1 MKTLCLFLIL
11 LYPVAASAQFKLPSF
26 PPTNPDWVVAGTPG
40 FSPAQATDVD
50 LAIGPGQM
58 PYTVFQCL
66 GTGQGKACV
75 MKFNGSVWEF
85 VGDPYFSP
93 DNINWPSIAFGPD
106 QQPCIAFNDYAVNT
120 MVSVMRY
127 NGTSWQ
133 FVGNEGLP
141 ESYNGGP
148 RLAFNPATGEP
159 YVEFRDGTQI
169 SVMRFDGNQWVYVGP
184 RQFSPEAPASDF
196 AFNPVDSLP
205 YVVYV
210 DNPNNG
216 KVTLDK
222 FTGTSWVHV
231 GNPGF
236 TPRYAL
242 STRLAF
248 DHSGHP
254 LVLFS
259 DEPDSVLSL
268 SVFIFKDG
276 VWSYLG
282 NPAFTN
288 VFSLYAD
295 LAVGT
300 DDMPYVSFYE
310 YLAGASCMKFNGTN
324 WIYVGRPDFSGGVT
338 MYNALAI
345 DSADRI
351 YIGYAD
357 GSNQQYI
364 NRETVM
370 KFDTQSVG
378 YNTVAGHYFT
388 IQPNPFTGKVEV
400 NTSIPGRLS
409 VLTIMGQNLYQQ
421 QITGQHTAIDLGT
434 LSPGI
439 YFFQFSDQRQKRIVK
454 VIKE

>member
-11 LYPVAASAQFKLPSF
+11 LYPVASSAQFKPSSF
-26 PPTNPDWVVAGTPG
+26 PAADSNWVVAGTTG
-40 FSPAQATDVD
+40 FSPGQAAFVD

-106 QQPCIAFNDYAVNT
+106 QKPCIAFIDYAVNT
-120 MVSVMRY
+120 KVSVMRY
-127 NGTSWQ
+127 SGTSWQ

-141 ESYNGGP
+141 ESYNGSP

-169 SVMRFDGNQWVYVGP
+169 SLMRFDGNQWVYVGP
-184 RQFSPEAPASDF
+184 RQFSPESPASDF
-196 AFNPVDSLP
+196 AFNPVDGLP

-236 TPRYAL
+236 TPGVAFIA
-242 STRLAF
+242 RLAF
-248 DHSGHP
+248 DHAGHP
-254 LVLFS
+254 LVLIS
-259 DEPDSVLSL
+259 EQPDTVLSF
-268 SVFIFKDG
+268 SVFIYKDSA
-276 VWSYLG
+276 WSYVG
-282 NPAFTN
+282 DPVFPA
-288 VFSLYAD
+288 VFALYGD

-300 DDMPYVSFYE
+300 DDRLYVSFFE
-310 YLAGASCMKFNGTN
+310 YQVGASCMKFNGTK
-324 WIYVGRPDFSGGVT
+324 WVYVGSPDFSGGVT
-338 MYNALAI
+338 MYNAMAI

-357 GSNQQYI
+357 GSNQQY
-364 NRETVM
+364 NYRETVM
-370 KFDTQSVG
+370 KFDTLSVG
-378 YNTVAGHYFT
+378 YNSAAVHYFT

-400 NTSIPGRLS
+400 NTDIPGSLS
-409 VLTIMGQNLYQQ
+409 VLTIMGQSLYQR
-421 QITGQHTAIDLGT
+421 QITGQHTAIDLAT

-439 YFFQFSDQRQKRIVK
+439 YLFQFSDQRQKRIVK

>member
-11 LYPVAASAQFKLPSF
+11 LYPVASSAQFKLPSF
-26 PPTNPDWVVAGTPG
+26 PSTGSDWVVVGTTD
-40 FSPAQATDVD
+40 FSPGEVADVD

-58 PYTVFQCL
+58 PYTVFQSP

-75 MKFNGSVWEF
+75 MKYNGSEWEF

-93 DNINWPSIAFGPD
+93 DNINWPSIAFSPD
-106 QQPCIAFNDYAVNT
+106 QQPYIAFNDYAVNT
-120 MVSVMRY
+120 RVSVMRHS
-127 NGTSWQ
+127 GTSWQ

-159 YVEFRDGTQI
+159 YVEFHDGNQI

-184 RQFSPEAPASDF
+184 RQFSPEASSPDF
-196 AFNPVDSLP
+196 GFNPVDGLP

-210 DNPNNG
+210 DSPNNG

-222 FTGTSWVHV
+222 FTGTGWVHV

-236 TPRYAL
+236 TPRVAF
-242 STRLAF
+242 TARLAF

-254 LVLFS
+254 LVLIS
-259 DEPDSVLSL
+259 EQPDTVLSF
-268 SVFIFKDG
+268 SVFMYKDSS
-276 VWSYLG
+276 WSYVG
-282 NPAFTN
+282 NPAFPG
-288 VFSLYAD
+288 VFALYGS

-300 DDMPYVSFYE
+300 DDRPYVSFYE
-310 YLAGASCMKFNGTN
+310 YGVGASCMKFNGTE
-324 WIYVGRPDFSGGVT
+324 WVYVGSPDFSGGVT
-338 MYNALAI
+338 TYNAMAI

-357 GSNQQYI
+357 GRYKSI
-364 NRETVM
+364 NWETVM
-370 KFDTQSVG
+370 KFDTLSVG
-378 YNTVAGHYFT
+378 YNSAVVQDFT
-388 IQPNPFTGKVEV
+388 IQPNPFTGTVEV
-400 NTSIPGRLS
+400 NTNTPGSLS
-409 VLTIMGQNLYQQ
+409 VLTIMGQSLYQQ

-439 YFFQFSDQRQKRIVK
+439 YLFQFSDQRQKRIVK